1 MYEFLRYRVR
11 DAMTPHPVTIT
22 PDTPIRELERL
33 FEVHDFNG
41 VPVVDGQGQLQGMAT
56 KFDVLKA
63 FELNTECLAPHYAE
77 IMAQPVKTVL
87 TPDPVTIDPDLPL
100 SRLLQQL
107 VEMRVKSF
115 PVVDEGRL
123 VGIVSREDVLRAL
136 RRATSGQ
143 ELQQEKQS

>member
-1 MYEFLRYRVR
+1 
-11 DAMTPHPVTIT
+11 
-22 PDTPIRELERL
+22 
-33 FEVHDFNG
+33 
-41 VPVVDGQGQLQGMAT
+41 
-56 KFDVLKA
+56 
-63 FELNTECLAPHYAE
+63 
-77 IMAQPVKTVL
+77 MAQPVKTVL